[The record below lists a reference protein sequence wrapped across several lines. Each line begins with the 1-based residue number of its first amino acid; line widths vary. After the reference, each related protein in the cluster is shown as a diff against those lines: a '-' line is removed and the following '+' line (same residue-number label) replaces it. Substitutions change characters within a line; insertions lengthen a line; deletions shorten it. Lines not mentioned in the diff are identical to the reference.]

1 MSETAGDRMVRHF
14 RQILLWPLQLMP
26 LTEGAQIQR
35 HWEHLERAAGG
46 HPWAEVLDEFGDPST
61 FQERHYIE
69 FVTFLPYVQRFLYGE
84 GAGAGATG
92 YGESPIRVFRRRDIT
107 EVRMTYRDGTSL
119 AFGVA
124 HVDLY
129 FFYDIDIVIPVVEI
143 YADDVPFARV
153 QDTLFR
159 FGRSYPSFWDEEG
172 RGGNCLVRA
181 EWLAGDGRVL
191 SASDYEDRDKYLSYV
206 CRHRAP
212 AIASHWEFLLK
223 PMVLHHSGE
232 SGVLRYRQIEYD
244 RMPLMSFLSLDDP
257 TDLRREEFVA
267 LALVTRPAE
276 PGALPCAGKLLEDF
290 ERRYCYDRF
299 WEPGTRH
306 PWINTRLLCSGHAF
320 SMVGCHGERYFTDPE
335 TGLLGQF
342 RHQYFL
348 TCLIAHFH
356 NAALLML
363 SDRLVGAVS
372 RLDIHDVDS
381 VKRFKRRIR
390 EIFEIFLRFTHRYW
404 FHEISIQAQAKALF
418 DMWRGHLG
426 TDQLYAE
433 VREEV
438 QDMSQYL
445 DSDSFRRQANTVVR
459 LTVVTTFGLVGTV
472 ATGFLGM
479 NLIAEGEA
487 PLATKLLYFVVVFL
501 PVAVLTLYTVMKSKP
516 LSDFLEALS
525 DERVSLRAKLG
536 VLLDVWRKAP
546 RR

>member
-1 MSETAGDRMVRHF
+1 MSDSGGGKLVRHF

-35 HWEHLERAAGG
+35 HWAHLERAGG
-46 HPWAEVLDEFGDPST
+46 DNPWGEVLDEFADPSR

-84 GAGAGATG
+84 GAAPGATG
-92 YGESPIRVFRRRDIT
+92 YGESPIRVFRRRDVAQ
-107 EVRMTYRDGTSL
+107 VRLTYRDG
-119 AFGVA
+119 AAQVFDVA
-124 HVDLY
+124 HVDLC
-129 FFYDIDIVIPVVEI
+129 FFYDIDVVILVLEI
-143 YADDVPFARV
+143 FADDLPLARV

-159 FGRSYPSFWDEEG
+159 FGRSYPSFWDDEG
-172 RGGNCLVRA
+172 RGGNCLARA

-206 CRHRAP
+206 CRHRAA
-212 AIASHWEFLLK
+212 AIASHWEFLLR

-232 SGVLRYRQIEYD
+232 QGLLRYRQIEYD
-244 RMPLMSFLSLDDP
+244 RMPLMSFLALDDP
-257 TDLRREEFVA
+257 AQLAREDFVA

-276 PGALPCAGKLLEDF
+276 PGALPFAGKLLEDF

-299 WEPGTRH
+299 WEPGTAH
-306 PWINTRLLCSGHAF
+306 SWINTRMMCSGHAF
-320 SMVGCHGERYFTDPE
+320 SMVGCHGERYFTDAE

-348 TCLIAHFH
+348 ICLIAHFH

-390 EIFEIFLRFTHRYW
+390 EIFEVFLRFTHRYW

-479 NLIAEGEA
+479 NLIAAGEA
-487 PLATKLLYFVVVFL
+487 PLATKLLYFVLVFV
-501 PVAVLTLYTVMKSKP
+501 PVAALTLYTVMKSKP

-536 VLLDVWRKAP
+536 VLLDVWKKKP